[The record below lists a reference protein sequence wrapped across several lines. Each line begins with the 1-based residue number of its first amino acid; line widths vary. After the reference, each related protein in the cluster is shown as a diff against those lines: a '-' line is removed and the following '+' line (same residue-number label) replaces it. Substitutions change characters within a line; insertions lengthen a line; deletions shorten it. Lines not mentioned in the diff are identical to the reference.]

1 MKNLRCS
8 RMRAVLDPEIATLA
22 ETASITVIN
31 NWSDGLIVLERLLDD
46 SIVYKDVSKRNLI
59 LTNINNFMINATN
72 PLRKLEENIDD
83 VNSRIKTIKTN
94 YIKNSDKINIFV
106 VTMTNI
112 INFDYTMDN
121 TNQLD
126 EKTRS
131 LIKNIIDI
139 KKKNNAYTTLSK
151 IIQIYTGDPQQLLND
166 AMKDEVESN
175 KNNK

>member
-1 MKNLRCS
+1 M
-8 RMRAVLDPEIATLA
+8 LDPQRERLA
-22 ETASITVIN
+22 ETASITAIN

-112 INFDYTMDN
+112 INFDYTVDN

-151 IIQIYTGDPQQLLND
+151 IIQIYTRDPQQLSND